1 MKKVLNILMITLC
14 VLPALSLSY
23 AQEAYMEKPP
33 VEGTYLDY
41 QESPAQ
47 NNTSGQAAAVYN
59 GAAGE
64 RFFHSGD
71 REKKDPVSRRTDTD
85 TSYGSHIDI
94 YNVPPSFVNKITYD
108 FSGDG
113 FRRTSGH
120 SFLGGSPGITDIVQI
135 GAAFLTNL
143 AVHEFGHEVVAN
155 YVGAEGSRLNFFEK
169 SGGDFFLGTSH
180 VDKIDRRSN
189 LSYTMGGEFF
199 ADLAFEHALKDYRT
213 NPSTYNKSLL
223 VTSGADFLW
232 YCFYAYYIS
241 GDNPAYDPITIS
253 NETGLSR
260 DTLFSVALAKTIIN
274 TYRIYSGNDVLVPYF
289 KVDKYSTSL
298 NFIIPLDI
306 GS

>member
-1 MKKVLNILMITLC
+1 MITLC

-23 AQEAYMEKPP
+23 AQEAYIGKTP
-33 VEGTYLDY
+33 VEKTYLDY
-41 QESPAQ
+41 QENPAQ
-47 NNTSGQAAAVYN
+47 NNTRILVTAVYN

-64 RFFHSGD
+64 RFSLSRD
-71 REKKDPVSRRTDTD
+71 REKRDPVSRRIDTE
-85 TSYGSHIDI
+85 TSYGSNIDI

-108 FSGDG
+108 FSGEG

-120 SFLGGSPGITDIVQI
+120 SFLGGSPGINDIVQI

-143 AVHEFGHEVVAN
+143 AIHEFGHEVVAN
-155 YVGAEGSRLNFFEK
+155 YVGAQGSRLNFFEK

-180 VDKIDRRSN
+180 VDKIDKRSN

-253 NETGLSR
+253 KETGMSR
-260 DTLFSVALAKTIIN
+260 ETLFSVALAKTIIN
-274 TYRIYSGNDVLVPYF
+274 AYRIYSGNDVLVPYF

-298 NFIIPLDI
+298 NFLIPFDI